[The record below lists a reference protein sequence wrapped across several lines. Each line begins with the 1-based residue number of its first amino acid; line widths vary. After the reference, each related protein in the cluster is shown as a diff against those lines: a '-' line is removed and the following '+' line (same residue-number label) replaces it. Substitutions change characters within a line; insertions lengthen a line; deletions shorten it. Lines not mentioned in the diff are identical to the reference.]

1 MYLLSDTM
9 STKEELL
16 LMIEQIVDQTL
27 NEQNVPKRRLAQNYA
42 KAIKRKNP
50 DLHDLLMKQAI
61 FAIKSIK
68 NEDKP
73 RDSVETIN
81 KFLKL
86 DPGADPRKSADTRGV
101 QLFIDAVL
109 DDADMAGKAK
119 RFWQQAIDALI
130 RDTYGQK

>member
-1 MYLLSDTM
+1 
-9 STKEELL
+9 
-16 LMIEQIVDQTL
+16 MIEQAVEQAL
-27 NEQNVPKRRLAQNYA
+27 VEQNVPKRRLAQNYA

-61 FAIKSIK
+61 FAIKSVK
-68 NEDKP
+68 NEQKP
-73 RDSVETIN
+73 RDSVDTIN

-86 DPGADPRKSADTRGV
+86 DPSADPRKSADTRGV
-101 QLFIDAVL
+101 QLFIDAL
-109 DDADMAGKAK
+109 MDDADAAGKAK

>member
-1 MYLLSDTM
+1 MN
-9 STKEELL
+9 TKKDLL
-16 LMIEQIVDQTL
+16 LMIEQAVEQVL
-27 NEQNVPKRRLAQNYA
+27 VEQNVPKRRLAQNYA

-61 FAIKSIK
+61 FAIKSVK
-68 NEDKP
+68 NEQKP
-73 RDSVETIN
+73 RDSVDTIN

-101 QLFIDAVL
+101 QLFIDAL
-109 DDADMAGKAK
+109 MDDADAAGKAK

>member
-1 MYLLSDTM
+1 MN
-9 STKEELL
+9 TKKDLL
-16 LMIEQIVDQTL
+16 LMIEQAVEQAL
-27 NEQNVPKRRLAQNYA
+27 VEQNVPKRRLAQNYA

-61 FAIKSIK
+61 FAIKSVK
-68 NEDKP
+68 NEQKP
-73 RDSVETIN
+73 RDSVDTIN

-86 DPGADPRKSADTRGV
+86 DPSADPRKSADTRGV
-101 QLFIDAVL
+101 QLFIDAL
-109 DDADMAGKAK
+109 MDDADAAGKAK